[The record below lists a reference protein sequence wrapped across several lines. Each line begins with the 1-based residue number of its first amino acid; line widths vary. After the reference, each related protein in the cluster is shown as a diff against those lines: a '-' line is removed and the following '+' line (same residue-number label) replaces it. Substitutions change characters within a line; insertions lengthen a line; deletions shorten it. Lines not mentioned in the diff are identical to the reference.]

1 MLKKFRGSLT
11 LRIFLLTS
19 ALLIAVCAITY
30 GMIAYL
36 TPISYTAIL
45 EDELNQQ
52 VEVLVGELEKV
63 TPDSSETLLS
73 DFARQTGADIRVV
86 DDWGNVLY
94 DTMPAEDTAVSMAS
108 EESIQYA
115 SSDHEA
121 AVSAVE
127 GGEALLATAPP
138 SSDAIAVIADDDSP
152 VASGEESAVTIV
164 ERTATAAESDHT
176 YHFIFAEGTGATLTA
191 QGGMRAVN
199 QATEALGRILP
210 YLAAIVLLISLGGSF
225 FLARFI
231 TRPIVSMSG
240 IAQRMSKL
248 DFAARWDKQRSDEI
262 GALGESLN
270 LLSDNLS
277 GALGDLS
284 EANKQLR
291 SDIERE
297 REIERQRMAFFS
309 AASHELKTPITI
321 LKGQLSGMLAQ
332 VGIYQDREKYL
343 ARALTVIGRME
354 SLVKEILTIN
364 RIEAVG
370 YSLKAVSVDLSALM
384 EKQLMQDAEL
394 ITQKE
399 LTVET
404 EIEAGVIV
412 QGDEALL
419 SNVLDNVLMNA
430 VLYSPARAFISAKVS
445 ENMFSVENT
454 GAFIP
459 EESLAELFTPFYRVE
474 QSRNRKSGGS
484 GLGLY
489 LTKSI
494 LDLHGASCEMRNTPR
509 GVLFCATFPREE
521 SEYP

>member
-1 MLKKFRGSLT
+1 MLQRFKGSLT
-11 LRIFLLTS
+11 LRIYLLTS
-19 ALLIAVCAITY
+19 VLLIAVCAITY

-45 EDELNQQ
+45 EGELSQQ
-52 VEVLVGELEKV
+52 VESLVGEMEKV
-63 TPDSSETLLS
+63 RSDSCEVLLTN
-73 DFARQTGADIRVV
+73 FVRQTGASIRVV
-86 DDWGNVLY
+86 DNWGNVLY
-94 DTMPAEDTAVSMAS
+94 DTVPMENVGVGMIS
-108 EESIQYA
+108 ETEIVQYD
-115 SSDHEA
+115 SNEGNV
-121 AVSAVE
+121 AVSAE
-127 GGEALLATAPP
+127 GFTIASS
-138 SSDAIAVIADDDSP
+138 SSDETSIIMEDASSAALSENNSTAIME
-152 VASGEESAVTIV
+152 GM
-164 ERTATAAESDHT
+164 TATESGSAHYFTFVD
-176 YHFIFAEGTGATLTA
+176 GTDAILIA
-191 QGGMRAVN
+191 QGGMRAIN

-210 YLAAIVLLISLGGSF
+210 YLAITILLTSLGGSF

-240 IAQRMSKL
+240 IAQRMSNL
-248 DFAARWDKQRSDEI
+248 DFVARWNKQRSDEI
-262 GALGESLN
+262 GVLGESLN

-277 GALGDLS
+277 QALGSLS
-284 EANKQLR
+284 EANKQLQ
-291 SDIERE
+291 SDIEQE

-343 ARALTVIGRME
+343 ARALTVTGRME

-364 RIEAVG
+364 RIEAIG
-370 YSLKAVSVDLSALM
+370 YSLKVEPVDLSALM
-384 EKQLMQDAEL
+384 EKQLTQDAEL
-394 ITQKE
+394 IEQKE
-399 LTVET
+399 LTIET

-412 QGDEALL
+412 QGDGTLL

-430 VLYSPARAFISAKVS
+430 ILYSPAKAFVYIRVS
-445 ENMFSVENT
+445 ENMFSIENT
-454 GAFIP
+454 GTSVP

-494 LDLHGASCEMRNTPR
+494 LDLHGASCEIRNTLR
-509 GVLFCATFPREE
+509 GVVFCAEFLRV
-521 SEYP
+521 